1 MGTSYQVVAQQ
12 FLDGYGKGVKMVKI
26 AVVADIHG
34 NLPALAAVWADIK
47 WQGVDEILCL
57 GDVVGYYPWPNEV
70 IEFIRE
76 RAITLVQGNYDESV
90 GEELPACGCDFPTA
104 AAMLIGETSLQ
115 WTINTVTCENKRWL
129 QDLPK
134 NLRLQRATYDLLL
147 VHGSPDRNNEYLTMD
162 IPATKL
168 VNILAQE
175 KVDIL
180 LCGHTH
186 VPYHRQ
192 VRTGHVI
199 NAGSVGKP
207 KHGNPN
213 ATYVIVRLGKQVA
226 ISIKEVPYDY
236 EQTAQRTIAAGLP
249 EQLAA
254 AVRTGLG

>member
-1 MGTSYQVVAQQ
+1 MSPRWTLLLLSKDGLCQRGNFLVLPTVAKLGTSYQVVAQQ

-162 IPATKL
+162 IPAAKL

-175 KVDIL
+175 KSISCFVVIHMCL
-180 LCGHTH
+180 I
-186 VPYHRQ
+186 
-192 VRTGHVI
+192 TGRLE
-199 NAGSVGKP
+199 P
-207 KHGNPN
+207 
-213 ATYVIVRLGKQVA
+213 AT
-226 ISIKEVPYDY
+226 
-236 EQTAQRTIAAGLP
+236 
-249 EQLAA
+249 
-254 AVRTGLG
+254 